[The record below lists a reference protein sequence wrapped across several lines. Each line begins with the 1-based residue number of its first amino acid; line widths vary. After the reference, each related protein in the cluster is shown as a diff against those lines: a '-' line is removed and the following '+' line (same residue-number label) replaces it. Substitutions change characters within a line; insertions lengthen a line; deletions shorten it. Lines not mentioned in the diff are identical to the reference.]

1 MAIHVYASAARL
13 NAAHR
18 RLPALPL
25 CAAVLTVL
33 GAVSLLPAA
42 AADGGCIPNDQ
53 AGMVP
58 RNARPGDNVCA
69 PPNVAKTVQ
78 DENNAAANGQGY
90 VPGGGAYGPKTCVSG
105 LVWREAYDG
114 DGVCV
119 SVARRTETWQ
129 ENANAGVGNTG
140 GLKPQPGSN
149 PGGAPAAAGSGGPD
163 AALLAAVN
171 DARVHPEKY
180 PPHAKDPNTGQAWD
194 TSGAKTTGCGSGFAD
209 SGALD
214 NTASTHNGFIATMDK
229 TTVNQYPNMHKT
241 ASGGL
246 ETDQGG
252 PITQAGYGSTG
263 EIVADGFTTE
273 AAALQ
278 FWMQDDGGPNK
289 WGHRNLILNC
299 GLTDAGAAHF
309 AGGPWG
315 HYWTV
320 DMGAH

>member
-1 MAIHVYASAARL
+1 MSSSDFGAMGC
-13 NAAHR
+13 AHGAGR
-18 RLPALPL
+18 IFAVVGL
-25 CAAVLTVL
+25 CAATIAALNGVGLTPM
-33 GAVSLLPAA
+33 AT
-42 AADGGCIPNDQ
+42 ADGGCIPNNQ
-53 AGMVP
+53 TGLVP
-58 RNARPGDNVCA
+58 RNARAGDNVCA
-69 PPNVAKTVQ
+69 TKDVASTVQ
-78 DENNAAANGQGY
+78 KENQAAASGQGY

-105 LVWREAYDG
+105 LVWREAFDG

-119 SVARRTETWQ
+119 SVERRTVTWQ

-140 GLKPQPGSN
+140 GLKPQPGFN
-149 PGGAPAAAGSGGPD
+149 PGGVVAAPGSGGAD

-171 DARVHPEKY
+171 DARLHPEKY
-180 PPHAKDPNTGQAWD
+180 PPHTKDPNIGQPWD
-194 TSGAKTTGCGSGFAD
+194 TSGAATKACSSRFAD

-214 NTASTHNGFIATMDK
+214 NTASTHNGYIATMDK
-229 TTVNQYPNMHKT
+229 VTVNNYPNMHKT

-263 EIVADGFTTE
+263 EIVADGFSSE
-273 AAALQ
+273 AGALQ
-278 FWMQDDGGPNK
+278 FWMQDDGGKNN

-299 GLTDAGAAHF
+299 GLTDAGAAEF
-309 AGGPWG
+309 TGGPWG